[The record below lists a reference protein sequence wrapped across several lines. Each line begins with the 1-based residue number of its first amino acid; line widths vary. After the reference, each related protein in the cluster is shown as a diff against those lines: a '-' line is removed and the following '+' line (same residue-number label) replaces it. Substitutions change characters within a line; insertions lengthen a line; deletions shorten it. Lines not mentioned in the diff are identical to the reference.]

1 MKRKKAKYK
10 HAVIDNKRYYFY
22 SIRWVD
28 IMGDSSHASKDEF
41 NKMEPAFITTHAY
54 LFKRDNKYVY
64 TFASFDENEA
74 VFSDRNI
81 CPKGCIVSMK
91 RVLI

>member
-1 MKRKKAKYK
+1 MKRKKSQYK
-10 HAVIDNKRYYFY
+10 HAVIAYKRYYFY

-28 IMGDSSHASKDEF
+28 ICGDSSHATKEEF
-41 NKMEPAFITTHAY
+41 DKMEPAYINTHAY
-54 LFKRDNKYVY
+54 VFKRDNKYLY

-81 CPKGCIVSMK
+81 IPKGCVLSIKKVS
-91 RVLI
+91 I

>member
-28 IMGDSSHASKDEF
+28 IMGDSSHASKEEF
-41 NKMEPAFITTHAY
+41 SKDGA
-54 LFKRDNKYVY
+54 
-64 TFASFDENEA
+64 
-74 VFSDRNI
+74 
-81 CPKGCIVSMK
+81 CIYKHTCIS
-91 RVLI
+91 I

>member
-1 MKRKKAKYK
+1 MRRKKAQYK
-10 HAVIDNKRYYFY
+10 HAIIDNKRYYFY
-22 SIRWVD
+22 SISWVD
-28 IMGDSSHASKDEF
+28 ICGDSSHANKEDF

-54 LFKRDNKYVY
+54 VFKRNNKYVY

-81 CPKGCIVSMK
+81 IPKGWVLSIKKVS
-91 RVLI
+91 I

>member
-1 MKRKKAKYK
+1 MKRKKAKYT

-28 IMGDSSHASKDEF
+28 IMGDSSHASKEEF
-41 NKMEPAFITTHAY
+41 LKMEPAFINTHAY
-54 LFKRDNKYVY
+54 LFKKDKKYIY

-81 CPKGCIVSMK
+81 LPKGCVLSMK

>member
-1 MKRKKAKYK
+1 MKRKKSQYK
-10 HAVIDNKRYYFY
+10 HAVIANKRYYFY

-28 IMGDSSHASKDEF
+28 ICGDSSHATKEEF
-41 NKMEPAFITTHAY
+41 DKMEPAYINTHAY
-54 LFKRDNKYVY
+54 VFKRDNKYLY

-81 CPKGCIVSMK
+81 IPKGCVLSMK
-91 RVLI
+91 KVLI